1 MYCWGSTANGELGVG
16 APEVE
21 QLCLPTFMDFSKS
34 WNIKQVASGLTHTMF
49 LTEEGIVYSC
59 GNNELGQLGHEK
71 ITRTPEKVD
80 HLENYTISQV
90 AVGDQFSMAVTS
102 WGLVYA
108 WGDNGFGQLGI
119 NSTEP
124 LTNVPKLVKS
134 LAKVQVVQVA
144 CGSNHTLA
152 LTSGGELYSWGLNSL
167 GQLGLSHRDSPQ
179 NTPTLIKCLVGV
191 PVIYIAAGGQH
202 SAAVTSA
209 GYVLT
214 WGSNKYGQLGY
225 TPKSDPNHSDTPM
238 VVPNLATYS
247 EPLLYTAL
255 GEGHTAVID
264 ARGKL
269 WTFGYGRYGQLG
281 HGSYDDGSVPRT
293 VLDLVG
299 SKVSQVAC
307 GRGHTIVY
315 VPSQLSGNGDVL
327 SSDQVTTRQP
337 NQTLFSQMNLG
348 HVYAFGQG
356 LSGQLGIKT
365 PCNRNLPQV
374 VLGPWRSPR
383 GMSLL
388 ETDEEKDAPGVYIQK
403 IYAGGDSS
411 LAIVTKE
418 SGTAADFCEEIPA
431 QLPFCIDQSKIDKML
446 SIGEEDMIDDDL
458 FTYMETAFAS
468 PSCWNASFLDKEP
481 NKHSHGLDYRL
492 AEDYIAKLG
501 RLPRESVSEVV
512 QNGVLHVVKQ
522 LPPRPKSFDCLRSY
536 ILLPL
541 FQKFSDARHMYKLQM
556 PFAESMLSLE
566 VNMSSMLRMWMIAL
580 PRDYMMRLLA
590 IYKNIVVQVIK
601 EAKHSSTEMDRRVLL
616 SSLKILGVLHQE
628 NLKHG
633 SKAARIPYDE
643 FYIPEISEK
652 IDIRRDYLNWITSK
666 ARPFAMVDNTISFCE
681 YPFLFDAQAK
691 TLLLRCDATR
701 QMQGAIQEAVIN
713 SNPMLWLLDPAQVQ
727 FLNLNIHRNN
737 IVEDT
742 INQLLHHGVTEFKR
756 PLKVHFIG
764 EEAEDAGGVRKEF
777 FLLLLREILNPD
789 FGMFTQYPEKN
800 TIWFKEGS
808 LEQASTY
815 ALIGIVC
822 GLAIYN
828 FTIINLPF
836 PLILYKKLLGE
847 SAVLDDL
854 ADLDPCLTRSLHEL
868 LEYDNDDAEEVFC
881 LNFTVTQDYFGET
894 KVIPLKPDGENIN
907 VTSQNKQEY
916 VDLLVD
922 YKLNKGIESQYQAFH
937 DGFYRVCGGIVLK
950 LFYPME
956 LMALVTGNE
965 NYDWN
970 ELEKSAE
977 YKGEYHA
984 EHAVIKMF
992 WEVFHDFALDQKRQ
1006 FLLFLT
1012 GTDRVPILGMKALKI
1027 TIQSTADDAYLPV
1040 AHTCIAQL
1048 DLPVYNTKEKLRYKL
1063 LQAIQ
1068 QSEGFGLV

>member
-21 QLCLPTFMDFSKS
+21 QLCTPTFMDFSNS
-34 WNIKQVASGLTHTMF
+34 WNIKQVSSGLTHTLF
-49 LTEEGIVYSC
+49 LTEDGVVYSC
-59 GNNELGQLGHEK
+59 GNNELGQLGHSR
-71 ITRTPEKVD
+71 ITRTPEKID
-80 HLENYTISQV
+80 NLENYTISQV
-90 AVGDQFSMAVTS
+90 AVGDQFSMALTS

-108 WGDNGFGQLGI
+108 WGDNGFSQLGI
-119 NSTEP
+119 NTTEP
-124 LTNVPKLVKS
+124 HTDVPKLVKS
-134 LAKVQVVQVA
+134 LAKVQVVQVS

-152 LTSGGELYSWGLNSL
+152 LTSGGDLYSWGLNSS
-167 GQLGLSHRDSPQ
+167 GQLGLGHRDSPQ
-179 NTPTLIKCLVGV
+179 SVPTLIRCLVGV
-191 PVIYIAAGGQH
+191 PIVHIAAGGQH
-202 SAAVTSA
+202 SSAITSS

-225 TPKSDPNHSDTPM
+225 TPKADPNWSDTPT

-247 EPLLYTAL
+247 EPLLYIAL

-264 ARGKL
+264 AHGKL

-281 HGSYDDGSVPRT
+281 HGSNDDGSVPRT

-307 GRGHTIVY
+307 GRGHTLAY
-315 VPSQLSGNGDVL
+315 VPSQ
-327 SSDQVTTRQP
+327 
-337 NQTLFSQMNLG
+337 G

-365 PCNRNLPQV
+365 PCNTNLPQV
-374 VLGPWRSPR
+374 VVGPWRSPR
-383 GMSLL
+383 GMTLL
-388 ETDEEKDAPGVYIQK
+388 EKDQDDDVPKIYVQK

-411 LAIVTKE
+411 LATVSKE
-418 SGTAADFCEEIPA
+418 SGRAVDFCEKIPA
-431 QLPFCIDQSKIDKML
+431 EQPFHVDQSQIDRML
-446 SIGEEDMIDDDL
+446 ALGAEDMIDDDL
-458 FTYMETAFAS
+458 FTYMETAFGS
-468 PSCWNASFLDKEP
+468 LSCWNASFLDKKSK
-481 NKHSHGLDYRL
+481 KHSHGLDYRL
-492 AEDYIAKLG
+492 AEDYMAKLG

-512 QNGVLHVVKQ
+512 QNGIFQAVKQ
-522 LPPRPKSFDCLRSY
+522 LPSKPKCFDCLRSY
-536 ILLPL
+536 IVLPL
-541 FQKFSDARHMYKLQM
+541 FQNFSDARNMYTLQM
-556 PFAESMLSLE
+556 PFAESLLSLE
-566 VNMSSMLRMWMIAL
+566 IHMSSMLNIWMMTL
-580 PRDYMMRLLA
+580 PRDYMLRLLA
-590 IYKNIVVQVIK
+590 IYKNVVVQVIK
-601 EAKHSSTEMDRRVLL
+601 EEKHTFTELDRRVLQ
-616 SSLKILGVLHQE
+616 SSLKVLGLLHQE
-628 NLKHG
+628 NLKKG
-633 SKAARIPYDE
+633 SKAARIPYEE
-643 FYIPEISEK
+643 FYIPEIAEK
-652 IDIRRDYLNWITSK
+652 IDIRRDYLNWISSK
-666 ARPFAMVDNTISFCE
+666 ARPFAKIDTMIQFCE

-691 TLLLRCDATR
+691 TILLRCDATR
-701 QMQGAIQEAVIN
+701 QMQGAIQEAVFN
-713 SNPMLWLLDPAQVQ
+713 SNPMLWLLDPGQVQ

-742 INQLLHHGVTEFKR
+742 ISQLLHHGVTEFKR

-789 FGMFTQYPEKN
+789 FGMFTQYPETN
-800 TIWFKEGS
+800 TIWFKEDT

-847 SAVLDDL
+847 SSVLDDL
-854 ADLDPCLTRSLHEL
+854 SDLDPCLSRSLHEL
-868 LEYDNDDAEEVFC
+868 LDYDKDDAEDVFC
-881 LNFTVTQDYFGET
+881 LNFTVTHDFFGET

-922 YKLNKGIESQYQAFH
+922 YKLNKSIETQYQAFH

-965 NYDWN
+965 NYDWH
-970 ELEKSAE
+970 ELEKNSE
-977 YKGEYHA
+977 YKGEYTADH
-984 EHAVIKMF
+984 EVIKMF
-992 WEVFHDFALDQKRQ
+992 WEVFHDLALDQKKQ

-1012 GTDRVPILGMKALKI
+1012 GTDRVPILGMKALKV

-1048 DLPVYNTKEKLRYKL
+1048 DLPKYHTKEKLRYKL